1 MGEWAQP
8 EAGLWLSDRAKG
20 RKLLAVVAQWAIGLV
35 LVSALPAA
43 AATALAAT
51 APTTGLSRADG
62 FSEQRLLEVLGLMAR
77 GQSKEALEKVEKL
90 VQDHPNFQLAQ
101 LVYGDL
107 LAARTR
113 PLQTLGD
120 MAPDTARAS
129 ASTLADLREESKQR
143 VGSVKERPPE
153 GFLPSQ
159 FLKMAPQTRSAIAI
173 DASRSRLYLFENT
186 PTGLR
191 LKADYYVSVGKA
203 GVSKTQEGDQRTPLG
218 VYFISSR
225 LDRKTLTD
233 FYGVG
238 ALTLNYPNML
248 DVRRGKSGSG
258 IWLHGT
264 PSNQFARAPHSTDGC
279 LVLSNPDIR
288 TLIETTTV
296 RNTPVVV
303 ASQLVWKSPKQ
314 LEEPAKAFATA
325 LESWRAAKAAG
336 NLQKTL
342 DFYTPDFSNYGK
354 NLDQFARML
363 KAEMKASKGRNVELK
378 DLSYFQ
384 WNDSAETMVVSFGE
398 VTAGQRTGLHKRQYW
413 VRSSNEWK
421 IFFEGVH

>member
-1 MGEWAQP
+1 VGNLSQP
-8 EAGLWLSDRAKG
+8 GASRPLMDMCVWRSGLRAM
-20 RKLLAVVAQWAIGLV
+20 ACMGLV
-35 LVSALPAA
+35 FTLATANRA
-43 AATALAAT
+43 HAGDAIAAT
-51 APTTGLSRADG
+51 PTLGLSRADG
-62 FSEQRLLEVLGLMAR
+62 YSEQRLLEVFALMAR
-77 GQSKEALEKVEKL
+77 GQSKEALAKVEKL

-113 PLQTLGD
+113 PLQSLGD
-120 MAPDTARAS
+120 MTPDTARAG
-129 ASTLADLREESKQR
+129 AATLADLREETKQR
-143 VGSVKERPPE
+143 MGNVKDRPPE
-153 GFLPSQ
+153 GFVPSQ

-186 PTGLR
+186 PSGLQ

-203 GVSKTQEGDQRTPLG
+203 GVSKSQEGDQRTPLG

-233 FYGVG
+233 FYGFG

-264 PSNQFARAPHSTDGC
+264 PPNQFARAPHSTDGC

-288 TLIETTTV
+288 ALIETTSV

-303 ASQLVWKSPKQ
+303 SSQLVWKAPKQ
-314 LEEPAKAFATA
+314 LEDPAKAFATT
-325 LESWRAAKAAG
+325 LESWRSAKASG
-336 NLQKTL
+336 DLKKTL
-342 DFYTPDFSNYGK
+342 AFYTPDFSSYGK
-354 NLDQFARML
+354 NLDQFTRML
-363 KAEMKASKGRNVELK
+363 KAEMKASKGRDVALK

-398 VTAGQRTGLHKRQYW
+398 VSAGRRTGMHKRQYW
-413 VRSSNEWK
+413 LRSGNEWK

>member
-1 MGEWAQP
+1 MGDSAQQCATQRP
-8 EAGLWLSDRAKG
+8 SGASGG
-20 RKLLAVVAQWAIGLV
+20 RSRQALAQWLLALGCIVAPSAQADPAI
-35 LVSALPAA
+35 AA
-43 AATALAAT
+43 V
-51 APTTGLSRADG
+51 PTPGLSRADG
-62 FSEQRLLEVLGLMAR
+62 YSEQRMLEVLALMAR
-77 GQSKEALEKVEKL
+77 GQSKEALAKVEKL

-120 MAPDTARAS
+120 MSPETARAG
-129 ASTLADLREESKQR
+129 AATLADLREETKQR
-143 VGSVKERPPE
+143 IGNVKERPPE
-153 GFLPSQ
+153 GYVPSQ
-159 FLKMAPQTRSAIAI
+159 FLKMSPQTRSAIAI

-186 PTGLR
+186 PKGLR

-203 GVSKTQEGDQRTPLG
+203 GVSKSQEGDQRTPLG
-218 VYFISSR
+218 VYFINSR

-264 PSNQFARAPHSTDGC
+264 PPNQFARAPQSTDGC

-303 ASQLVWKSPKQ
+303 ASQLMWKSPKE
-314 LEEPAKAFATA
+314 LEDPAKTFALA
-325 LESWRAAKAAG
+325 LESWRAAKSAG
-336 NLQKTL
+336 DLKKTL
-342 DFYTPDFSNYGK
+342 AFYTPDFSSYGK
-354 NLDQFARML
+354 GLDQFSRML
-363 KAEMKASKGRNVELK
+363 KAEMKASKGRAVELK

-384 WNDSAETMVVSFGE
+384 WNDSAQTMVVSFGE
-398 VTAGQRTGLHKRQYW
+398 VTAGKRTGTHKRQYW
-413 VRSSNEWK
+413 VRASNEWK